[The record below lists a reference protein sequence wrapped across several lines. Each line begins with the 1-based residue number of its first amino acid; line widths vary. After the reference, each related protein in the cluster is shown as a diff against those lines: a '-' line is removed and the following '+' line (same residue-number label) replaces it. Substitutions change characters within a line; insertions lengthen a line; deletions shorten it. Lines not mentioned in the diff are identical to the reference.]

1 MFDSHASCR
10 DLYECSHPQLDQL
23 VHLATEHCLGA
34 RLTGAGWGGC
44 MVALM
49 TDSQADDY
57 IRHLTENY
65 YGKLAG
71 AEEIDLKSVIFKT
84 EPGSG
89 AAIYQL

>member
-1 MFDSHASCR
+1 
-10 DLYECSHPQLDQL
+10 
-23 VHLATEHCLGA
+23 
-34 RLTGAGWGGC
+34 